1 MYKKSLCIRF
11 HGYDGICMEESS
23 IFFGV
28 LSHLRQT
35 DNEKAFHSEN
45 FSLVD
50 CYMRHNHT

>member
-11 HGYDGICMEESS
+11 YGYDGICMEGSS